1 MLLNWKCCCLNG
13 TSNMWD
19 RGQVLYLLVLLCGEF
34 GVGWFISQVWGIEL
48 QQECPLHS
56 DHIDCVTSD
65 RYYIFSPMQ
74 KKPKSC
80 DSQNHL
86 TTQLFCSWEEVQK
99 SRPVFIHSD
108 ATFTSQA
115 YIRAQF
121 INLQWEDIPSAPSE
135 MGSCSRFRSDFRNTI
150 PFLSYLPTHMRHC
163 NGTANPGRRCVCVLI
178 PRWKTRV
185 NECWFNQN
193 HKIMDQRVLI

>member
-1 MLLNWKCCCLNG
+1 
-13 TSNMWD
+13 
-19 RGQVLYLLVLLCGEF
+19 VLYLLVLLCGEF

-99 SRPVFIHSD
+99 SRPVFIHSMLHLQVRLISEHNSLTYSEKISQVPHLKW
-108 ATFTSQA
+108 AHVPGLEVTSGT
-115 YIRAQF
+115 QF
-121 INLQWEDIPSAPSE
+121 HFCPIFPHIW
-135 MGSCSRFRSDFRNTI
+135 
-150 PFLSYLPTHMRHC
+150 
-163 NGTANPGRRCVCVLI
+163 GTAMGLRTREGGVCVCWFRGEKRGSTSADLTKITKSWTNV
-178 PRWKTRV
+178 
-185 NECWFNQN
+185 CWFNQN
-193 HKIMDQRVLI
+193 